1 MGIFS
6 RTHDAIGVLIDGP
19 QVEVAH
25 LRRKNGRIEL
35 MGLDRAALVHR
46 LDVESESQ
54 NPDRAVEEGDP
65 LGLEEELDYG
75 SSGDDLLDAQDDEAK
90 PETNVEVLYRL
101 LGKFPLKRCRLAL
114 SLMETCVHFFHAPN
128 PAGLKGRKL
137 KRQLMEGAQE
147 EHAFAGS
154 IPPEERHAY
163 IEPRDGQVL
172 SIVQEDPLQILG
184 ILDELKPFLGKV
196 QISLIDPLEI
206 TLMNLVRLGYPATSH
221 VTAAVYVGEEFS
233 RVVFMQDGNYLA
245 LSQTIHEGFGSPE
258 ILQTVYRRI
267 LFEQDESG
275 LPGIGTV
282 VLCGECAAID
292 AQPFFAERFP
302 DARVDYLF
310 LPDLD
315 LSQANEEDSELVPNF
330 AVSIGLAWKALCA
343 HDAGLYT
350 TNFLPR
356 TRRRQQNPLEIAW
369 HGFLL
374 LFLLAASTLLLGI
387 RIQDQGR
394 TIDRLT
400 LSVELFQEQIEED
413 NDYVALV
420 DDLHAQA
427 EDYRRNFALID
438 TLMGQKMYWSSA
450 LQRVAADARETGRV
464 WLRDLSTAAGGID
477 LKRDWSSSDPSPPT
491 SVSVAGRSLSRDRIP
506 LLAERLGMGH
516 IGSTGRSKIRSATV
530 YDFDLKAAAPPLG
543 GGS

>member
-196 QISLIDPLEI
+196 QISLIDPLEV
-206 TLMNLVRLGYPATSH
+206 TLMNLVRLGYPPTSQ
-221 VTAAVYVGEEFS
+221 VTATVYVGEEFS
-233 RVVFMQDGNYLA
+233 RVIFMQDGNYLS
-245 LSQTIHEGFGSPE
+245 LSQTIHEGFGSPD
-258 ILQTVYRRI
+258 ILQTVYRRM

-275 LPGIGTV
+275 IPDVDTV
-282 VLCGECAAID
+282 VLCGECAAIE
-292 AQPFFAERFP
+292 AQPFFQERFP
-302 DARVDYLF
+302 DAKVDYLA

-315 LSQANEEDSELVPNF
+315 LSQADERASELVPNF
-330 AVSIGLAWKALCA
+330 AVSIGLAWKALCPQEEQF
-343 HDAGLYT
+343 YQ

-356 TRRRQQNPLEIAW
+356 TRRRQQNPLEVAW
-369 HGFLL
+369 HGVLL
-374 LFLLAASTLLLGI
+374 LFLLATSTLLLGMKV
-387 RIQDQGR
+387 QDQSR
-394 TIDRLT
+394 TIDRLA
-400 LSVELFQEQIEED
+400 LSVELLEERIRED
-413 NDYVALV
+413 NTYVSLV
-420 DDLHAQA
+420 DNLHEQS

-438 TLMGQKMYWSSA
+438 TLLGRKVYWGSS
-450 LQRVAADARETGRV
+450 LLGVATDARETGRV
-464 WLRDLSTAAGGID
+464 WLSDLSTTDGGID
-477 LKRDWSSSDPSPPT
+477 LKRDWSSQALSPPA
-491 SVSVAGRSLSRDRIP
+491 SVSITGRSLSRDRIP

-516 IGSTGRSKIRSATV
+516 IGSTSRSKVRSATV
-530 YDFDLKAAAPPLG
+530 YDFHIKAAAPNPG

>member
-6 RTHDAIGVLIDGP
+6 RSQDAIGVLIDGP

-25 LRRKNGRIEL
+25 LRRRNGHISL
-35 MGLDRAALVHR
+35 LGLDRAALVHR
-46 LDVESESQ
+46 LDLEAS
-54 NPDRAVEEGDP
+54 DGDP
-65 LGLEEELDYG
+65 EEALEADVSLGLAEELAYRDTEQN
-75 SSGDDLLDAQDDEAK
+75 LLETENEDRE
-90 PETNVEVLYRL
+90 PETNTEALYRL
-101 LGKFPLKRCRLAL
+101 LGRFPVKRCRLAL
-114 SLMETCVHFFHAPN
+114 SLMETCVHFSDVGN
-128 PAGLKGRKL
+128 PSALKGRKL
-137 KRQLMEGAQE
+137 KHHLMMEAKE

-154 IPPEERHAY
+154 IPPEERHAH
-163 IEPRDGQVL
+163 IEARDGQVL
-172 SIVQEDPLQILG
+172 SIVHEDPLRVLG
-184 ILDELKPFLGKV
+184 DLDELKPFLGNV